1 MSPLASALG
10 KAMMTAVTST
20 FNHRLRRR
28 WSRDRHLRCLQRAI
42 LLSTMTRQR
51 APITLPKVRT
61 LVEIQSEMLRQRY
74 LVFDHDYDVGVTKY
88 LGELGGEQVHH
99 YLLGVY
105 YRPMYAVWQRCAVC
119 LKFSNGYRV
128 FVPALREEK

>member
-1 MSPLASALG
+1 
-10 KAMMTAVTST
+10 
-20 FNHRLRRR
+20 
-28 WSRDRHLRCLQRAI
+28 
-42 LLSTMTRQR
+42 MTRQR

-61 LVEIQSEMLRQRY
+61 LVEIQAEMLRQRY
-74 LVFDHDYDVGVTKY
+74 LVFDHGYDVGVTKY
-88 LGELGGEQVHH
+88 LGELGGEQVRH

-105 YRPMYAVWQRCAVC
+105 HRPMNAFLQRRAVC